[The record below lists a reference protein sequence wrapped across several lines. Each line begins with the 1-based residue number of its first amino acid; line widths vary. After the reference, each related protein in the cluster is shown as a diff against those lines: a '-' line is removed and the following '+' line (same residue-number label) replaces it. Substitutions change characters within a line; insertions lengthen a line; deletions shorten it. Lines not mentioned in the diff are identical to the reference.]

1 MLLLEE
7 EGLIEADAPGAK
19 RDPDR
24 AQASINGQVGQNVIM
39 RVVSFIYRFIV
50 LLLIVAYREGN
61 RDA

>member
-1 MLLLEE
+1 VALT
-7 EGLIEADAPGAK
+7 
-19 RDPDR
+19 
-24 AQASINGQVGQNVIM
+24 IM